1 MQSPG
6 ALSVT
11 AIVSFLREVLEA
23 NEFFSDLWVVG
34 EVSGYTRSQLGHRYL
49 ALRDA
54 NASLRTVLFR
64 DTMPGLQLKDGDRV
78 LAHGRLSIYQQRGEL
93 QFICDFVRPEGVGLI
108 AAKAEELRTRLE
120 GEGLFALER
129 KRALPRFP
137 RIIGVVTSP
146 TGAALQ
152 DIRTVLGR
160 RWPLATLLV
169 APASVQGPEAPAE
182 IATALRALGREPGV
196 DVIIVARGGGARE
209 TLEAFNTEAVARAVF
224 ASPVPVV
231 SGVGHEI
238 DTTICDLVADVRAPT
253 PSAAAERAAPDIV
266 ELHRAI
272 ALVERAAASAARERL
287 GLAAARVDAAI
298 RRVERARPDVQ
309 ALRREVDRLITAMGQ
324 RLEARI
330 VAGRA
335 GLDGLAKRTGALDP
349 AATLRRGY
357 AIVQHADTRRVVTSV
372 RRVTAGDRLAVAVGD
387 GVFST
392 EVC

>member
-6 ALSVT
+6 ALPVS
-11 AIVSFLREVLEA
+11 AIVAFLREVLEA
-23 NEFFSDLWVVG
+23 NELFSDLWVVG
-34 EVSGYTRSQLGHRYL
+34 EVSGYTRSQAGHRYL

-78 LAHGRLSIYQQRGEL
+78 LAHGRLSIYVPRGEL
-93 QFICDFVRPEGVGLI
+93 QFVCDFVRPEGVGII
-108 AAKAEELRTRLE
+108 AAKTDELKARLE
-120 GEGLFALER
+120 GEGLFAPER
-129 KRALPRFP
+129 KRPLPRFP
-137 RIIGVVTSP
+137 RTIGVVTSP
-146 TGAALQ
+146 AGAALQ
-152 DIRTVLGR
+152 DIRNVLGR

-253 PSAAAERAAPDIV
+253 PSAAAERAAPDIG

-272 ALVERAAASAARERL
+272 ALVERAAASAAREQL
-287 GLAAARVDAAI
+287 GRAAARVDATI
-298 RRVERARPDVQ
+298 RRVERGRPDL
-309 ALRREVDRLITAMGQ
+309 AARRRELERLLIGMGQ
-324 RLEARI
+324 RLESR
-330 VAGRA
+330 VAAGQG
-335 GLDGLAKRTGALDP
+335 GLDGLARRIDALNP

-357 AIVQHADTRRVVTSV
+357 AIVQQARTRRVVTSV
-372 RRVTAGDRLAVAVGD
+372 RRVRAGDRLAIAVSD